1 MPQNTSPIF
10 AQTPVFAQTYLT
22 GSYTDRTG
30 ATAGL
35 STLVTA
41 GASGSKITQIG
52 VKFTG
57 NTVTGSLM
65 VFVTNTA
72 GTAPRLFDE
81 ISVPLFT
88 TTAVTGSY
96 RNVTAYTDLQI
107 NAGQLIQVGITALS
121 SSVSCSVFASQGNF

>member
-10 AQTPVFAQTYLT
+10 AQTPIFAQAYLS

-30 ATAGL
+30 TSAGL

-41 GASGSKITQIG
+41 GSSGSKVTQIG
-52 VKFTG
+52 AKFTG

-65 VFVTNTA
+65 IFITSTA
-72 GTAPRLFDE
+72 GTNPRLFDE
-81 ISVPLFT
+81 IPIAAFTVST
-88 TTAVTGSY
+88 TTGSFRAVNT
-96 RNVTAYTDLQI
+96 YTDLQI

-121 SSVSCSVFASQGNF
+121 ASVSCSVFASQGNY

>member
-35 STLVTA
+35 YTLATA
-41 GASGSKITQIG
+41 GPSGSKVTQIG
-52 VKFTG
+52 AKFTG
-57 NTVTGSLM
+57 TSVTSSLM
-65 VFVTNTA
+65 IFVTNTS
-72 GTAPRLFDE
+72 GTSPRLYDE
-81 ISVPLFT
+81 LPIAAFT
-88 TTAVTGSY
+88 VSATTGSY
-96 RNVTAYTDLQI
+96 RAVNTYTDLQI
-107 NAGQLIQVGITALS
+107 NSGQLIQVGITALS

>member
-10 AQTPVFAQTYLT
+10 AQTPVLAQTYLT

-35 STLVTA
+35 ATLVTA
-41 GASGSKITQIG
+41 GASGSKVTQIG
-52 VKFTG
+52 TKFTG
-57 NTVTGSLM
+57 NTVTGSLLI
-65 VFVTNTA
+65 FVTNTA
-72 GTAPRLFDE
+72 GANPRLYDE
-81 ISVPLFT
+81 VPVGALTVST
-88 TTAVTGSY
+88 TSGSF
-96 RNVTAYTDLQI
+96 RNVNTYTDFQI